1 MDLVCGKNIDGN
13 QSPTKKAGSS
23 KVSSPIKQ
31 TIKKQTSSPIKASS
45 PVKKLNVASRP
56 GTASVSKEVKNPFEM
71 MMSLEVPTP
80 ISSEKKPSS
89 LKQQTM
95 VSFFKVL
102 HLLYVDCNLE
112 RESPLVK
119 PLKQLLQSLALT
131 LNLPGYQNFY
141 SDMACPMH

>member
-1 MDLVCGKNIDGN
+1 
-13 QSPTKKAGSS
+13 
-23 KVSSPIKQ
+23 
-31 TIKKQTSSPIKASS
+31 
-45 PVKKLNVASRP
+45 
-56 GTASVSKEVKNPFEM
+56 
-71 MMSLEVPTP
+71 MSLEVPTP

-102 HLLYVDCNLE
+102 HLLYVDCSLE